1 MIRQPIVAVM
11 GHVDHGKTSL
21 LDAIRGTGVAKKE
34 AGFITQHVGAS
45 ELPAEIICDTCR
57 DSMAKMGLK
66 IKVPGLLFID
76 TPGHESFMNLRERGG
91 SIADIAVLVVDV
103 MQGFQP
109 QTLESIRILRQY
121 KTPFIV
127 AANKI
132 DLVHGWR
139 QQEGGVIDDINT
151 QSPQVQAKLE
161 ELMYELVGRLY
172 EHGMESERFDRVKDF
187 TKQIVIVPCSAKT
200 KEGIPELLLLLTGL
214 SQRFLEEQ
222 LKTEVSGPAKG
233 TILEVKEER
242 GLGTTIDVIIY
253 DGTLKKNDNIIFGT
267 INGAKETKV
276 RALLKP
282 KLPSEIKDPKDKFK
296 YIDEANA
303 ASGVKVFA
311 PGLEEA
317 VPGSPLLVATDE
329 QMELSEIQEIS
340 EQIKAILFN
349 TQDDGVVVKAD
360 TLGSSEALIKL
371 LQANSIP
378 VRSTG
383 IGQVERKDIVEAS
396 LVRERDKYAG
406 AVVAF
411 NVPTQTDA
419 IQEAENKGVPIFSS
433 NIIYA
438 LIDKYNLWLREE
450 KEKDKKAALCSLPMP
465 VKIKALPGCCFRAS
479 KPAIFGI
486 EVLEGR
492 LRTKVPLMT
501 EKGEQVGEV
510 RNIQAEKESV
520 EEATKGMQVAISIE
534 EAFYGKNIFEGD
546 ILYTY
551 LDRKSAALVLE
562 SCKDLLTEEEKALVS
577 KILKLSG
584 NEIVL

>member
-1 MIRQPIVAVM
+1 M

-45 ELPAEIICDTCR
+45 ELPAEIICETCR
-57 DSMAKMGLK
+57 ESMAKMGLK

-91 SIADIAVLVVDV
+91 SIADIAVLVVDIK
-103 MQGFQP
+103 QGFQP
-109 QTLESIRILRQY
+109 QTLESIRILKQY

-139 QQEGGVIDDINT
+139 VQEGDIIEDITT

-172 EHGMESERFDRVKDF
+172 EHGMESERFDRVNDF

-200 KEGIPELLLLLTGL
+200 KEGISELLLLLTGL

-222 LKTEVSGPAKG
+222 LKTEVSGPGKG

-253 DGTLKKNDNIIFGT
+253 DGTLHKNDNIVFGT

-282 KLPSEIKDPKDKFK
+282 KLPSEIQDPKDKYK
-296 YIDEANA
+296 YVDEAHA

-317 VPGSPLLVATDE
+317 IPGSPIMVATDE
-329 QMELSEIQEIS
+329 KMEVNEIEEITA
-340 EQIKAILFN
+340 QIKAILFN
-349 TQDDGVVVKAD
+349 NQGDGVVVKAD
-360 TLGSSEALIKL
+360 TLGSSEALAKL
-371 LQANSIP
+371 LQVNKIP

-383 IGQVERKDIVEAS
+383 IGVVERKDIVEAG

-411 NVPTQTDA
+411 NVSTQTDA
-419 IQEAENKGVPIFSS
+419 LQEAENKGVPIFSS

-438 LIDKYNLWLREE
+438 LIDKYNVWLREE
-450 KEKDKKAALCSLPMP
+450 KEKDKKQALCTLPMP
-465 VKIKALPGCCFRAS
+465 VKLKALPGCCFRAS
-479 KPAIFGI
+479 RPAIFGVQ
-486 EVLEGR
+486 VLLGR
-492 LRTKVPLMT
+492 LRTKVMLMS
-501 EKGEQVGEV
+501 EKGEQIGEV
-510 RNIQAEKESV
+510 KAIQADKESV
-520 EEATKGMQVAISIE
+520 EEATQGMQVAISID
-534 EAFYGKNIFEGD
+534 EAFYGKNLFEGD
-546 ILYTY
+546 LLYTY
-551 LDRKSAALVLE
+551 LDRKSAAQVLE
-562 SCKDLLTEEEKALVS
+562 SCKEILTDEEKDLVS

-584 NEIVL
+584 NEIQL